1 MKVLPWFIYNMA
13 QINKFYI
20 VVIGSE
26 ASGLSAAL
34 RAQHL
39 GGRML
44 LIEKASVTGGA
55 TAMPGGCIWVPN
67 HHHQGKL
74 GVEDL
79 SKDAIAFGLLTTIY
93 LTQSKFVSRVWSPCI
108 PSSHHAHN

>member
-1 MKVLPWFIYNMA
+1 MD
-13 QINKFYI
+13 QINEFYI
-20 VVIGSE
+20 FVIGSE

-67 HHHQGKL
+67 HHHQRKL
-74 GVEDL
+74 GVDDL
-79 SKDAIAFGLLTTIY
+79 PEGAIAYIRAVY
-93 LTQSKFVSRVWSPCI
+93 
-108 PSSHHAHN
+108 